1 MAVEVEDNRERS
13 RYEAFVD
20 GRRAGYSN
28 YRRREDLIA
37 LDHTQIEERFEG
49 RGVGS
54 QLAQRALNDARD
66 AGLAVLPFCQFMN
79 DYIRRHPQFT
89 DLVPESQRSR
99 FNLPGSDPL

>member
-1 MAVEVEDNRERS
+1 MAVEVEDNTERS

-28 YRRREDLIA
+28 YRRRPDLIA

-49 RGVGS
+49 KGVGS
-54 QLAQRALNDARD
+54 ALARRALADARE

-79 DYIRRHPQFT
+79 DYIRRHPQYA
-89 DLVPESQRSR
+89 DLVPESQRDR
-99 FNLPGSDPL
+99 FGLPGSER

>member
-1 MAVEVEDNRERS
+1 MAVEVEDNTERS

-28 YRRREDLIA
+28 YRRRPDLIA

-49 RGVGS
+49 EGVGS
-54 QLAQRALNDARD
+54 SIARRALADARE

-79 DYIRRHPQFT
+79 DYIRRHPEYT
-89 DLVPESQRSR
+89 DLVPESQRDR
-99 FNLPGSDPL
+99 FGLPG

>member
-1 MAVEVEDNRERS
+1 MAVEVEDNTERS

-28 YRRREDLIA
+28 YRRRPDLIA

-49 RGVGS
+49 KGVGS
-54 QLAQRALNDARD
+54 ALARRALADARE

-79 DYIRRHPQFT
+79 DYIRRHPQYAV
-89 DLVPESQRSR
+89 LVPESQRDR
-99 FNLPGSDPL
+99 FGLPGSER

>member
-1 MAVEVEDNRERS
+1 MAVEVEDNTERS

-28 YRRREDLIA
+28 YRRRPDLIA

-49 RGVGS
+49 EGVGS
-54 QLAQRALNDARD
+54 SIARRALADARE

-79 DYIRRHPQFT
+79 DYIRRHPEYT
-89 DLVPESQRSR
+89 DLVPESQRDR
-99 FNLPGSDPL
+99 FGLPGSER